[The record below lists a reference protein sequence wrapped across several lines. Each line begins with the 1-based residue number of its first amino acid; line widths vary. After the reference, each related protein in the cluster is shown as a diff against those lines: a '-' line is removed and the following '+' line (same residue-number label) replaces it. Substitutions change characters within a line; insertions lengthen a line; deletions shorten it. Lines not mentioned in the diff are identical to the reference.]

1 MKKILTLIAIACSL
15 TAAAAD
21 FSAFR
26 GVWVSDSAEAVV
38 TDSAAI
44 FFENTPSG
52 LRAYLDVPSHGI
64 HSRTVFSD
72 SVFVS
77 GETAPLEMSLDNGK
91 LTIGGNALRKVE
103 SLDTRAP
110 YEAPTATSPRDIG
123 HRLQEWRLGASFGR
137 EGEVTYCEINTNRH
151 MFVYLLN
158 PSMTY
163 IRAAATRNNDRG
175 TLFFQNIRMMAN
187 NDTGEV
193 TSQMMDGNFSIA
205 RQDLPIDNSMFQPDR
220 CTFSPDGGIY
230 WSLISFTPDQ
240 ILLNGCGET
249 YRVDRLTPR
258 NEYFCFTPYSPDTT
272 TLPD

>member
-1 MKKILTLIAIACSL
+1 MKKILTFIAIAGSL

-21 FSAFR
+21 FSTFR
-26 GVWVSDSAEAVV
+26 GVWASDSAEAVV

-52 LRAYLDVPSHGI
+52 LSAYLDVPSRGI
-64 HSRTVFSD
+64 HSRTVLAD

-77 GETAPLEMSLDNGK
+77 GETTPLEMSLDNGK
-91 LTIGGNALRKVE
+91 LTIGGNTLRKVE
-103 SLDTRAP
+103 SLETRDP

-163 IRAAATRNNDRG
+163 IRAAATRNNNRG

-187 NDTGEV
+187 NNTGEI

-205 RQDLPIDNSMFQPDR
+205 RNDLRIDDSKFQSDR
-220 CTFSPDGGIY
+220 CTFCPDGGIY

-249 YRVDRLTPR
+249 YRVDRLTPKS
-258 NEYFCFTPYSPDTT
+258 EYFRFTPYTPDTT